1 MYRFCYIY
9 FDKKCK
15 NFLRWPPESYSMLYA
30 ICYHLYNL
38 KNVKKILGG
47 VLILVKL
54 PATLLK
60 VTLLYGCFPH
70 FLNCANGTKL
80 RNAPLCLHSR
90 TDGQGY
96 DWTWKGSSSEARNRS
111 ETKDLFFLH
120 GAHRLIDFKG
130 FRNLPNCLDFL
141 VFNDNTVTRY
151 IQGWKIP
158 LIILS
163 ACSANSFLLLMKAFP
178 DLTSRY
184 TAFFKVPP
192 IPSTGPFWWRRSL

>member
-1 MYRFCYIY
+1 MVPNCATHHCAY
-9 FDKKCK
+9 
-15 NFLRWPPESYSMLYA
+15 
-30 ICYHLYNL
+30 
-38 KNVKKILGG
+38 ILGLTDKDMTEHEKDHHQKLG
-47 VLILVKL
+47 IEVKRRI
-54 PATLLK
+54 
-60 VTLLYGCFPH
+60 F
-70 FLNCANGTKL
+70 
-80 RNAPLCLHSR
+80 S
-90 TDGQGY
+90 
-96 DWTWKGSSSEARNRS
+96 
-111 ETKDLFFLH
+111 FLH

-163 ACSANSFLLLMKAFP
+163 ACSANSFLLLMKTFP